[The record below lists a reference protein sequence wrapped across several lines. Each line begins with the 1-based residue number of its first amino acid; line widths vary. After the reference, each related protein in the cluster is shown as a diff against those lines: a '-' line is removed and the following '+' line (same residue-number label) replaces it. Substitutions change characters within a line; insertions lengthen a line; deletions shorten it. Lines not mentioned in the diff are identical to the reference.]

1 MRTRDLTLSCVRTH
15 FDAQTI
21 NLVTLSLEA
30 MVTGIGFC
38 GRRGLRKRERQLR
51 ELSEHPERFHF
62 HPPLRK
68 RDRKLVI
75 TSKDGK
81 KTIKRF

>member
-1 MRTRDLTLSCVRTH
+1 
-15 FDAQTI
+15 
-21 NLVTLSLEA
+21 

-38 GRRGLRKRERQLR
+38 GRRGQRKREKQLR
-51 ELSEHPERFHF
+51 ELSDHPDKFHF
-62 HPPLRK
+62 YPPLRIK
-68 RDRKLVI
+68 VRKLVI